1 MLCQSNC
8 SNRGESAPCHLL
20 CYVQLDL
27 GAICCKIRL
36 PLIQT
41 VVVSRASDRGSV
53 VLKQPKGYELYCRIE
68 MVIFKVK
75 LN

>member
-20 CYVQLDL
+20 RYVQLDL
-27 GAICCKIRL
+27 GAICCKM
-36 PLIQT
+36 
-41 VVVSRASDRGSV
+41 VVSRASDRGSV